1 MATTK
6 LGNTK
11 SASRAIN
18 YAEKRAVEKSGH
30 NCDIDYAKS
39 NFKELRI
46 LYGKDD
52 GIQAHTI
59 IQSFQPGEVTPE
71 QANEIGLELAKS
83 VAKDYQVAIYT
94 HADKEHIHNHIV
106 INSVNIENGKKYH
119 SNKEQ
124 REVIKSENDRICEER
139 GLSVV
144 LEKQAPIR
152 YTAAEKSLLEKGH
165 SSWKDEIRQAVDIA
179 KVRTSDF
186 NSFSESLDKMGIE
199 TKLRGETL
207 SYKHPEANKW
217 VRGSKL
223 GHDYELEG
231 IERGFERQLTASQTR
246 TQSIDWNEYER
257 TNQLQSENVG
267 NRAPERTDRTTYRP
281 VSRKY
286 REEQRDLEHANES
299 RREHEQSKQPE
310 IKRQSRTITRD
321 QPSLER

>member
-11 SASRAIN
+11 SASRALN

-39 NFKELRI
+39 NFKELRM

-52 GIQAHTI
+52 GVQAHTI
-59 IQSFQPGEVTPE
+59 IQSFKPGEVTAE

-106 INSVNIENGKKYH
+106 INSVNLENGKKYH

-124 REVIKSENDRICEER
+124 RDWIKSENDRICEEQ

-144 LEKQAPIR
+144 LEKQAPVR
-152 YTAAEKSLLEKGH
+152 YTAAEKSLLEKGQ

-179 KVRTSDF
+179 KARTIDF
-186 NSFSESLDKMGIE
+186 KSFSESLDKMGIE
-199 TKLRGETL
+199 IKLRGETL

-223 GHDYELEG
+223 GHYYELEG
-231 IERGFERQLTASQTR
+231 IEHGFERQLKASQTR

-257 TNQLQSENVG
+257 TNQLQSANVG
-267 NRAPERTDRTTYRP
+267 NRAPERTDRTAYRP

-286 REEQRDLEHANES
+286 REEQRELEQANES

-321 QPSLER
+321 QPSLEK